1 MVMNKLLKE
10 YEKLIDRLYKAEMWA
25 IDNGLD
31 WGDVEKYKP
40 KIWEERRN
48 IIKEIESI
56 RETLSLHK

>member
-1 MVMNKLLKE
+1 MNKLLKE

-31 WGDVEKYKP
+31 WEDVKKYKP

-48 IIKEIESI
+48 IIKEIEFI
-56 RETLSLHK
+56 REALSLHK

>member
-1 MVMNKLLKE
+1 MNKLLKE

-31 WGDVEKYKP
+31 WEDVEKYKP

-56 RETLSLHK
+56 REALSLHK

>member
-1 MVMNKLLKE
+1 MNKLLKE

-25 IDNGLD
+25 IDNGFD
-31 WGDVEKYKP
+31 WEDVKKYKH

-56 RETLSLHK
+56 REALSLHK